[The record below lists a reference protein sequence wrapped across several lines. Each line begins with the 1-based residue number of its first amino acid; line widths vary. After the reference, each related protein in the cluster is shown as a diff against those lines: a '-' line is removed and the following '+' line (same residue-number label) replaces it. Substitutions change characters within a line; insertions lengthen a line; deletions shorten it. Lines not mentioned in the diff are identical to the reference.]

1 MTEPTAKP
9 MGALLPGIVDSQ
21 TGVTASPEPL
31 TTPAALMDLTTLPAR
46 IDDETMGLL
55 REIATAALPTPVSCD
70 DEHFARCMKSL
81 DILPRRADDT
91 GGPLRL
97 KLYRR
102 KLGGFE
108 NGALS
113 FLVDRGLE
121 RFQFFPSIKE
131 CLDLLRAF
139 PNRDRDAGRRGH
151 AKSLIEREQQHR
163 LHDAI
168 LAMRRREFSQT
179 EIDALPAKWKQIA
192 AEKMLL
198 WAWPDG
204 RFTVRRNVEAMDADE
219 AEAERERVRAMMDE
233 WADIR
238 AAQAAREDQQEKAA

>member
-21 TGVTASPEPL
+21 TGVTVSPAPLMTASASL
-31 TTPAALMDLTTLPAR
+31 DLTTLPAR
-46 IDDETMGLL
+46 IDDETMALL
-55 REIATAALPTPVSCD
+55 REISTAVLPMPVSCD
-70 DEHFARCMKSL
+70 DEHFSRCMKSL

-97 KLYRR
+97 KLYKR

-113 FLVDRGLE
+113 YLVDKGLE

-139 PNRDRDAGRRGH
+139 PNRDRDMGRRGH
-151 AKSLIEREQQHR
+151 AKHLIEREQQHR
-163 LHDAI
+163 LHDTI
-168 LAMRRREFSQT
+168 LALQGREFSQT
-179 EIDALPAKWKQIA
+179 EIDALPAAWKRIA

-204 RFTVRRNVEAMDADE
+204 RFTVRRNIDAMDADE
-219 AEAERERVRAMMDE
+219 AEAERDRVRTMMDE

-238 AAQAAREDQQEKAA
+238 AAQAASDDQREKAA